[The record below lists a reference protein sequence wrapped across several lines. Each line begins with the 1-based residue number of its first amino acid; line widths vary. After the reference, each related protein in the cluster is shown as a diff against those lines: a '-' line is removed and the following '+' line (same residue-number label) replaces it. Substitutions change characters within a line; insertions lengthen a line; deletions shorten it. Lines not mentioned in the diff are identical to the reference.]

1 MVYTLKSQEGLLK
14 HRFLVPTPET
24 LIQSVWP
31 GALDSTNAVNLP
43 SEVVDAAAPRTTL

>member
-1 MVYTLKSQEGLLK
+1 MVYTLKSLEGLLK

-31 GALDSTNAVNLP
+31 GALDSANAVNLP
-43 SEVVDAAAPRTTL
+43 SEVDAAAPRTTL

>member
-1 MVYTLKSQEGLLK
+1 ME

-31 GALDSTNAVNLP
+31 GALDSTNSVSLP
-43 SEVVDAAAPRTTL
+43 SEADAAAPRTTLRVAQSLA